1 MSDLDKRVD
10 EAKAALQLERLD
22 YLKEQCKI
30 ITETTAGEVN
40 VSAEVAGAG
49 TILERYD
56 AFEIVMTLL
65 PPVEFQMIGTY
76 VECFA
81 YVQGLRAM
89 LQALATMAGGY
100 TADEEPT

>member
-1 MSDLDKRVD
+1 MSDLDKHVD
-10 EAKAALQLERLD
+10 EAKEALKLERLD
-22 YLKEQCKI
+22 YLKEQCKT

-40 VSAEVAGAG
+40 VTAEVAGAG

-56 AFEIVMTLL
+56 GFEVVMT
-65 PPVEFQMIGTY
+65 PVSGTEFQMLGTY

-89 LQALATMAGGY
+89 LHALATMAGGY
-100 TADEEPT
+100 AADEEPT

>member
-22 YLKEQCKI
+22 YLKEQCQHLV
-30 ITETTAGEVN
+30 ETTQREIN
-40 VSAEVAGAG
+40 VTAEVAGAG

-56 AFEIVMTLL
+56 AFEVVMT
-65 PPVEFQMIGTY
+65 PVSGTEFQMLGTY

-81 YVQGLRAM
+81 YVQGLKAM

-100 TADEEPT
+100 TEDAQ